1 MNHICSSL
9 ELSLTLVCFNP
20 NILYVNVESRA
31 YHIYLF
37 PQLLALHSD
46 FRFFRNP
53 IYLAAFFV
61 FFTTPFST
69 RLFKAHN
76 CPFISRELSFKKLG
90 FCSFTKLEM
99 DFYVE
104 FEIWFDIIEII
115 LKKHSLVIFTL
126 MIHYLFGPWINSNE
140 IKF

>member
-1 MNHICSSL
+1 MLIGQNKDAVNEPFSRNCILPLSLTLFLFNQFFTSFWEGILRQLGNSMNHICSSL
-9 ELSLTLVCFNP
+9 ELSLTLMCFNP

-61 FFTTPFST
+61 FFTTLP
-69 RLFKAHN
+69 
-76 CPFISRELSFKKLG
+76 
-90 FCSFTKLEM
+90 
-99 DFYVE
+99 
-104 FEIWFDIIEII
+104 
-115 LKKHSLVIFTL
+115 IF
-126 MIHYLFGPWINSNE
+126 N
-140 IKF
+140 